1 MKRTK
6 VTKPEGLGDTIETVE
21 KITKKTGIKS
31 LVEKIINALGF
42 NDCGCTGRKNFLNKI
57 FPYKK

>member
-6 VTKPEGLGDTIETVE
+6 VEDIGLGDTVE
-21 KITKKTGIKS
+21 KVTKKTGIKS
-31 LVEKIINALGF
+31 LVKKIINALGF

>member
-6 VTKPEGLGDTIETVE
+6 VEDIGLGDTVE

>member
-6 VTKPEGLGDTIETVE
+6 VKEIGLGDTVE
-21 KITKKTGIKS
+21 KVTKKTGIKS
-31 LVEKIINALGF
+31 LVKKITNVFGI
-42 NDCGCTGRKNFLNKI
+42 NDCGCNSRKNFLNKI

>member
-6 VTKPEGLGDTIETVE
+6 VKDVGLGDTVE
-21 KITKKTGIKS
+21 KVTKKTGIKS
-31 LVEKIINALGF
+31 LVKKITSAFGI
-42 NDCGCTGRKNFLNKI
+42 NDCGCNGRKNFLNKI

>member
-6 VTKPEGLGDTIETVE
+6 VKDIGLGDTVE
-21 KITKKTGIKS
+21 KVTKKTGIKS
-31 LVEKIINALGF
+31 LVKKITNVFGI
-42 NDCGCTGRKNFLNKI
+42 NDCGCNGRKNFLNKI